1 MRLLESSENSSQE
14 ECVEETRLLSFVK
27 FSSSVCVCSPLTRSH
42 RETALVC
49 SAPCC
54 CLVNR
59 PRPPSPPAWLLSCLS
74 SSGSYRRPR
83 TSAPGP
89 THTKNSQPWQTQKF
103 SPEETDVLLTLTKN
117 GTISITRASSSC
129 GFVMGFSIA
138 SCAPG
143 KKHTLWVN
151 SKLTHL
157 SLHPV
162 AHIFT
167 SIKIKIK
174 PLSFKSNLVTD
185 LLPLR
190 DEKHE
195 EDDHLLEDHNEDV

>member
-1 MRLLESSENSSQE
+1 
-14 ECVEETRLLSFVK
+14 
-27 FSSSVCVCSPLTRSH
+27 
-42 RETALVC
+42 
-49 SAPCC
+49 
-54 CLVNR
+54 
-59 PRPPSPPAWLLSCLS
+59 
-74 SSGSYRRPR
+74 
-83 TSAPGP
+83 
-89 THTKNSQPWQTQKF
+89 
-103 SPEETDVLLTLTKN
+103 
-117 GTISITRASSSC
+117 
-129 GFVMGFSIA
+129 MGFSSA

-143 KKHTLWVN
+143 KKHTLRVN

-157 SLHPV
+157 SFHPV